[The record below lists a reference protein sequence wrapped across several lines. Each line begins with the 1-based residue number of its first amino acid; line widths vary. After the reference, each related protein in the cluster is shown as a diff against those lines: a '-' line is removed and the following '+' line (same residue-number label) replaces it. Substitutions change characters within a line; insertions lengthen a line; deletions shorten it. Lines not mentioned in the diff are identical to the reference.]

1 MDPASYALL
10 RRAFIS
16 VGQRALLGG
25 YVVGWLGPRVLAR
38 TLARR
43 RLAAFVLLCVI
54 VWLIYHPATRTP
66 PAGCPG
72 SATPAQQAGLC
83 DDPIRRAFAANPGGQ
98 ILHPPSVGVRAIWQA
113 LQAAGSPLADT
124 SIERDGRTYAQYIWD
139 AGRASGVD
147 PAVFMGMFNVESGYG
162 SSGVARYTHSP
173 GNMRAKDGEASVEGY
188 AFYPDWFAGIDATYA
203 LLREYALNGAPTVDA
218 AIPVWAPASDH
229 NDPAAYIAAVKE
241 TMARIAA
248 PND

>member
-1 MDPASYALL
+1 ML
-10 RRAFIS
+10 RRGIIS
-16 VGQRALLGG
+16 VGQRALLGV
-25 YVVGWLGPRVLAR
+25 YAVGWLGPRVLAR

-43 RLAAFVLLCVI
+43 KLVAFMLLCVI

-66 PAGCPG
+66 LPAGCPG
-72 SATPAQQAGLC
+72 SATPAQQPGLC
-83 DDPIRRAFAANPGGQ
+83 YDPTRRAVAANPDGQ

-124 SIERDGRTYAQYIWD
+124 TTLRDGRTYAEYIWD

-147 PAVFMGMFNVESGYG
+147 PAVFMGMFNVESRYG

-188 AFYPDWFAGIDATYA
+188 ASYPDWFAGIDATYA

-229 NDPAAYIAAVKE
+229 NDLAAYIAAVKE
-241 TMARIAA
+241 TMARIAT
-248 PND
+248 PNG